1 MFALGQTEFAVPPMN
16 AVSLKFWGVRGSI
29 PTPGP
34 STVLYGGNTPC
45 VELRADGEVIILD
58 SGTGIRGLGQ
68 SLLAEFKDQPL
79 NLTLLL
85 THTHWDHIQGFPFFL
100 PAYEAR
106 HKIRI
111 LGYEGAKEGLARIFS
126 SQMDDSVFP
135 VGFHEMPGHIQ
146 VQELRNLDFSIG
158 KVRVRAAIA
167 NHPGICVGYR
177 IYTSQ
182 GSIVYM
188 PDNEPA
194 LPSHIAIKGSKET
207 DTKAMARSRD
217 EKMTEFFDD
226 ADVLILDSQYD
237 QQEYKSH
244 NQWGHA
250 CVDDAVSLALKAKVK
265 KLFLFHHDPD
275 HSDGKITALVEHARQ
290 LVKREGATLVVE
302 AAREGVSLN
311 LGDDSEN
318 AGPSPIS
325 NLF

>member
-1 MFALGQTEFAVPPMN
+1 MN
-16 AVSLKFWGVRGSI
+16 GVSLKFWGVRGSI

-34 STVLYGGNTPC
+34 STVHYGGNTPC

-58 SGTGIRGLGQ
+58 SGTGIRALGQ
-68 SLLAEFKDQPL
+68 ALLAEFQDKPL
-79 NLTLLL
+79 AVTLLL

-106 HKIRI
+106 HNIRI

-126 SQMDDSVFP
+126 SQMEGSVFP
-135 VGFHEMPGHIQ
+135 VGFNEMPGHIQ
-146 VQELRNLDFSIG
+146 VQELRKLDFSVG
-158 KVRVRAAIA
+158 QVRVRAALA

-177 IYTSQ
+177 VYTSA

-194 LPSHIAIKGSKET
+194 LPSHVAIKGNKET

-217 EKMTEFFDD
+217 ERMAEFFEG
-226 ADVLILDSQYD
+226 ADILILDSQYD

-244 NQWGHA
+244 NHWGHA

-265 KLFLFHHDPD
+265 TLFLFHHDPD
-275 HSDGKITALVEHARQ
+275 HSDDKISALVEHARQ
-290 LVKREGATLVVE
+290 LVRRQGAELNVE
-302 AAREGVSLN
+302 AAREGMKLE
-311 LGDDSEN
+311 LAAKLDL
-318 AGPSPIS
+318 AA
-325 NLF
+325 